1 MDNKKPL
8 KTFTKKWTER
18 LLVLFIIWISLT
30 YILAFMGKE
39 SIAETLSQDVMTGGV
54 AVFLGYLLKAYF
66 ETYSEEK
73 LKFNK
78 ELMNISNDAET
89 GEYEPTDQ

>member
-8 KTFTKKWTER
+8 KTFTKRWTER
-18 LLVLFIIWISLT
+18 LLVFFIIWITLT
-30 YILAFMGKE
+30 YILAFMGKD

-73 LKFNK
+73 IKHK
-78 ELMNISNDAET
+78 ERIANIPKDAET
-89 GEYEPTDQ
+89 GDFEPTDQ